1 MDRIEYNFC
10 VVDSFQARSK
20 STRTTGQS
28 DPQIGSAPGASE
40 SWAWRK
46 SFGPTVRKVMSLR
59 HVSLREMGWS
69 RNPTSPVQ
77 HRDQRVRRPTE
88 HSANTPSLLHRKRV
102 LSADAHSEWLGV
114 CLAPQVYVSSRN
126 ARRRHGR
133 QRKREQ
139 HAARRPQVRRE
150 ID

>member
-10 VVDSFQARSK
+10 VVDSFPDTSK
-20 STRTTGQS
+20 STRPPGQS

-114 CLAPQVYVSSRN
+114 CLAPQVYGTTPN
-126 ARRRHGR
+126 PTTHHHPPHNPPPNPPTHPQDRR
-133 QRKREQ
+133 
-139 HAARRPQVRRE
+139 AIA
-150 ID
+150 